1 MSQCAQCKDYI
12 EELGQAEVQRVKQ
25 GKNWYKRK
33 RSSINH
39 RATMHKNVFHP
50 DLEKLD
56 SLIQTKQAE
65 FNRLLQERNEKNEKK
80 ERERRRAEKEE
91 EEERHQEERRKRRR
105 F

>member
-1 MSQCAQCKDYI
+1 MAQCAQCQVYK
-12 EELGQAEVQRVKQ
+12 EELSQAEVQSAKQ
-25 GKNWYKRK
+25 GKNWYKRR
-33 RSSINH
+33 RSTINH

-56 SLIQTKQAE
+56 ALIQTKQAE

-80 ERERRRAEKEE
+80 ERERLKSEKEE
-91 EEERHQEERRKRRR
+91 REERHQEERRKRRR